1 MLRTLE
7 EEDRPATAAE
17 QLVLAGWSSWGAI
30 PAVFDERDPA
40 WAAERDLL
48 QELLS
53 EAEYTQARRT
63 VLSAYYTDPTYVAA
77 IWQTLTDLG
86 FAGGRVLEPGC
97 GSGTFLGLA
106 PEGARVVGV
115 ELDSTS
121 ARIARALYPQHQ
133 VRAESFADTR
143 FAGGWFDATVGNVPF
158 ADIALHDPVDNANRH
173 SIHNHFLLKA
183 LRLTRPGGIVAALTS
198 HFTLDAANPAAR
210 REMSRYADLLGAIRL
225 PSGAHRRTAGT
236 EAVTDLLIL
245 RRREPDRAP
254 HDTTWEGVVDREI
267 DGATVKVNAYW
278 DQHPENVLGTFT
290 MRHGMYNAEALHVR
304 GALPEVAPRLRDAL
318 HRIVTDAHTAGL
330 HVTERPLERA
340 DTTDLVDEDVGT
352 GWDGTIS
359 AEPEGGFSI
368 VTAGRKEPLRVPASA
383 AKELRHLLR
392 LRDQAS
398 RQLAL
403 ERATVDDTIEIGT
416 SRAGLLAEWRSYL
429 YRFGPINRFTRTP
442 TGRTGEDGEPIMARR
457 TPAATRLLRG
467 DPFGPLVFALE
478 IFDDDTQEAEPAA
491 LLTRRVVAPRPERL
505 GAETP
510 AEAVQICLDRLG
522 RIDLATI
529 AELLGEPPERA
540 RELLGDLVYDDP
552 EQDGGLVHAPAYLS
566 GSIYPK
572 IEAARFAA
580 EQDDRFLVNVEALQ
594 RVLPDPLG
602 PEEITAKI
610 GAVKPS
616 TVDSAS
622 GSRITAPR
630 VRNMPVPPKA
640 ARRAWTHR
648 RFVFRT
654 ASWPRAAR

>member
-183 LRLTRPGGIVAALTS
+183 LRLTRPGGIAAALTS

-245 RRREPDRAP
+245 RRREPVLRTTPPGRA
-254 HDTTWEGVVDREI
+254 
-267 DGATVKVNAYW
+267 
-278 DQHPENVLGTFT
+278 
-290 MRHGMYNAEALHVR
+290 
-304 GALPEVAPRLRDAL
+304 
-318 HRIVTDAHTAGL
+318 
-330 HVTERPLERA
+330 
-340 DTTDLVDEDVGT
+340 
-352 GWDGTIS
+352 S
-359 AEPEGGFSI
+359 SI
-368 VTAGRKEPLRVPASA
+368 GRS
-383 AKELRHLLR
+383 
-392 LRDQAS
+392 
-398 RQLAL
+398 
-403 ERATVDDTIEIGT
+403 
-416 SRAGLLAEWRSYL
+416 
-429 YRFGPINRFTRTP
+429 
-442 TGRTGEDGEPIMARR
+442 TGRP
-457 TPAATRLLRG
+457 
-467 DPFGPLVFALE
+467 
-478 IFDDDTQEAEPAA
+478 
-491 LLTRRVVAPRPERL
+491 
-505 GAETP
+505 
-510 AEAVQICLDRLG
+510 
-522 RIDLATI
+522 
-529 AELLGEPPERA
+529 
-540 RELLGDLVYDDP
+540 
-552 EQDGGLVHAPAYLS
+552 
-566 GSIYPK
+566 
-572 IEAARFAA
+572 
-580 EQDDRFLVNVEALQ
+580 
-594 RVLPDPLG
+594 
-602 PEEITAKI
+602 
-610 GAVKPS
+610 
-616 TVDSAS
+616 
-622 GSRITAPR
+622 
-630 VRNMPVPPKA
+630 
-640 ARRAWTHR
+640 
-648 RFVFRT
+648 
-654 ASWPRAAR
+654 